1 MPFNTINFGVQEVKV
16 QGHRRTKLGLEAWR
30 SHHSQRLWVEGL
42 AEPSFST
49 PLGREYEGREYE
61 ENNTELA

>member
-1 MPFNTINFGVQEVKV
+1 MPFNNQLWSSRGQSSRSQEDKVRFG
-16 QGHRRTKLGLEAWR
+16 
-30 SHHSQRLWVEGL
+30 GL

>member
-30 SHHSQRLWVEGL
+30 SHHSQRLWVESMRKIT
-42 AEPSFST
+42 PS
-49 PLGREYEGREYE
+49 
-61 ENNTELA
+61 